1 MDKTN
6 PDSAEARALQA
17 LDSALGKVL
26 TPPALPDGFR
36 QQLMAAM
43 LQDAA
48 ADLAARQATL
58 EAEHARLLAG
68 LKADH
73 VRLRRDTLAIV
84 VGSAFA
90 AGAASMLLAPWLVE
104 AWTLDTAW
112 VGPVLASVLGLGL
125 AGWAGLR
132 RFGVRIGS

>member
-6 PDSAEARALQA
+6 PDTAEARALQV
-17 LDSALGKVL
+17 LDCALGKVL

-104 AWTLDTAW
+104 AWTPDTAW
-112 VGPVLASVLGLGL
+112 VGPVLTSVLGLGL

>member
-1 MDKTN
+1 MDRTN
-6 PDSAEARALQA
+6 PDTAEARALQL

-48 ADLAARQATL
+48 ADLAARQAAL

-84 VGSAFA
+84 VGSVFA

-104 AWTLDTAW
+104 AWTLDSTW

-132 RFGVRIGS
+132 RFSVRIGS